1 MGDNNIKAALDKY
14 WDIKAKKA
22 KTLQTNKSAALDK
35 HLEIQAK
42 RSMTLQENKTLALD
56 KHLEIQAKRSINRT
70 TAIGKT
76 FQGQQRYW
84 KDWWHKTKS
93 GARKHPHKSLFS
105 RVLGAV
111 SPPNQINPATGKRA
125 YTLKFAYGGRSWRKW
140 LTSPPGTKPQNIKH
154 FPAQRQ
160 KK

>member
-1 MGDNNIKAALDKY
+1 MSDKNIKAALAKY

-70 TAIGKT
+70 AALNKWRTL
-76 FQGQQRYW
+76 
-84 KDWWHKTKS
+84 S
-93 GARKHPHKSLFS
+93 GF
-105 RVLGAV
+105 
-111 SPPNQINPATGKRA
+111 
-125 YTLKFAYGGRSWRKW
+125 
-140 LTSPPGTKPQNIKH
+140 GTTPQNIKH
-154 FPAQRQ
+154 FPIQR
-160 KK
+160 KKK

>member
-1 MGDNNIKAALDKY
+1 MSDKNIKAALDKY

-35 HLEIQAK
+35 HLEIQG
-42 RSMTLQENKTLALD
+42 
-56 KHLEIQAKRSINRT
+56 KRSINRT
-70 TAIGKT
+70 AALNFTKGFKDHNVLSNITKTGIGKT

-84 KDWWHKTKS
+84 NDQWYKIKS

-111 SPPNQINPATGKRA
+111 GPNYLAVNPATGQRA
-125 YTLKFAYGGRSWRKW
+125 YTFKKASLREGRK
-140 LTSPPGTKPQNIKH
+140 LITSPPGTKPQNIKH
-154 FPAQRQ
+154 FPAQR
-160 KK
+160 KKN

>member
-42 RSMTLQENKTLALD
+42 RS
-56 KHLEIQAKRSINRT
+56 INRT
-70 TAIGKT
+70 AALNFTKGFKDENVLSNITKTGIGKT

-84 KDWWHKTKS
+84 KDWWYKTKS
-93 GARKHPHKSLFS
+93 GARKHPRKSLFS

-125 YTLKFAYGGRSWRKW
+125 YTLKFAYGGRAWRK
-140 LTSPPGTKPQNIKH
+140 LFTSPPGTTPQNIKH

-160 KK
+160 KN